1 MIDWSDVDT
10 VMLDMDG
17 TLLDLH
23 FDNYFWQECVPE
35 AYASIHG
42 LTPAESKA
50 VVYPRLEAE
59 RGNLNW
65 YCLDHWS
72 RELGLDIAA
81 LKREI
86 RHLLAIRGDAD
97 RFLVALADSDKQ
109 VALVTN
115 AHPDALSLKLEVTRI
130 ARWFGRII
138 SSHAYGYPK
147 EHPQFWERLRADF
160 PFDPA
165 RTLFVDA
172 IAKEIGCLMPVS
184 KLMFRPRL
192 LVRHWFYPFNQA
204 CYRLTGPHADPE
216 MATREMMRD
225 AIGPLTMTVATL
237 FLLPLQFLP
246 RSVHPKYILLRA
258 PPSARGRPP
267 HANSKLEVQWPRT

>member
-81 LKREI
+81 QLDGAEKGI
-86 RHLLAIRGDAD
+86 HDA
-97 RFLVALADSDKQ
+97 RPSASRNTSRCASK
-109 VALVTN
+109 
-115 AHPDALSLKLEVTRI
+115 
-130 ARWFGRII
+130 AR
-138 SSHAYGYPK
+138 S
-147 EHPQFWERLRADF
+147 
-160 PFDPA
+160 
-165 RTLFVDA
+165 
-172 IAKEIGCLMPVS
+172 
-184 KLMFRPRL
+184 
-192 LVRHWFYPFNQA
+192 
-204 CYRLTGPHADPE
+204 
-216 MATREMMRD
+216 
-225 AIGPLTMTVATL
+225 
-237 FLLPLQFLP
+237 P
-246 RSVHPKYILLRA
+246 RSAKGS
-258 PPSARGRPP
+258 SA
-267 HANSKLEVQWPRT
+267 ADASL

>member
-115 AHPDALSLKLEVTRI
+115 AHPDALSLKLEVTGI

-165 RTLFVDA
+165 RTLFVDDSLSVLRA
-172 IAKEIGCLMPVS
+172 AEAYGIRHLLTIAQPDS
-184 KLMFRPRL
+184 KLPPRQGL
-192 LVRHWFYPFNQA
+192 DYAAVGHF
-204 CYRLTGPHADPE
+204 AD
-216 MATREMMRD
+216 
-225 AIGPLTMTVATL
+225 
-237 FLLPLQFLP
+237 LLPVLP
-246 RSVHPKYILLRA
+246 S
-258 PPSARGRPP
+258 RP
-267 HANSKLEVQWPRT
+267 A